1 MTKSGTQKIHSGGKW
16 RVICLYAA
24 IFTYFLSA
32 YMFTP
37 FLSLYVKELGGSYA
51 EFAAVLSVTG
61 LVLSLIQSYI
71 GYLSD
76 RIGARFL
83 VAGGGLIS
91 AVGLLLIGITY
102 DKFWICVLYLLMN
115 IGMGILVPS
124 VFTLISYQKTAK
136 GNSFIPVYRS
146 IQGAGVILGP
156 IIGGWVMGIS
166 YRSNVFWGGA
176 VMLVSIGLFALFFQ
190 GKEKQAGQSFEGHGR
205 VKKAQRKGQEAGE
218 TETELRGAGKEPG
231 EMEEE
236 LREDESKAEGKTVT
250 FRQALGEVLH
260 NKQFL
265 VIMLLFT
272 CIELSYDLIQMSLPI
287 VGAELNFGTDIIG
300 TALSA
305 YFIMFTLFQIP
316 INNGLKKLSVRK
328 ALMLMG
334 GLALIPCILL
344 LLNLPS
350 YAMIMIMGGVGLT
363 IGSLF
368 TFCSVLA
375 AEESPEDKK
384 GSFMGIFNTIM
395 PFTDVVSPIMVAFL
409 IGVNLKAPYVAAV
422 VLVAVFIVLAGVKKA

>member
-1 MTKSGTQKIHSGGKW
+1 MPKSGTQKIHSGGNW
-16 RVICLYAA
+16 SGICLYAA

-91 AVGLLLIGITY
+91 AVGLLMIGVTY

-115 IGMGILVPS
+115 VGMGILVPS

-156 IIGGWVMGIS
+156 IIGGWIMGIS

-176 VMLVSIGLFALFFQ
+176 IMLVSIGLFALFFQ
-190 GKEKQAGQSFEGHGR
+190 GKEKQAGQSFEGHDR
-205 VKKAQRKGQEAGE
+205 VKKAQRKGKEADE
-218 TETELRGAGKEPG
+218 T
-231 EMEEE
+231 EEE
-236 LREDESKAEGKTVT
+236 LREDEPKAEGKKVS
-250 FRQALGEVLH
+250 FRQALGEVFQ

-287 VGAELNFGTDIIG
+287 VGAELNFSTDIIG

-350 YAMIMIMGGVGLT
+350 YAMIIIMGGVGLT

-384 GSFMGIFNTIM
+384 GTFMGIFNTIM

-409 IGVNLKAPYVAAV
+409 IGVNLKAPYVAAAM
-422 VLVAVFIVLAGVKKA
+422 LVFVFIVLSGVKKA